1 MMVARWID
9 AVLQPMPARWLTGAL
24 IIILIA
30 FPWIAGEGGQY
41 YTVLLMTVFI
51 FAVLGHAWNLLAG
64 FCGLLSFG
72 TQVYVGLAGFTV
84 AIFSYY
90 FNTPVWWGMV
100 FGGVVAG
107 LFAWL
112 LAVPI
117 SDRHAKRNTWIGVVV
132 GVALWIAY
140 EIVILY
146 APEADI
152 FGGAYIRRVIILLL
166 LFLGALPLLK
176 LQGAYFAVATWLVA
190 AAVASI
196 FNEWRVVGAGGG
208 MTIASDTTIT
218 QRYYAGLILVV
229 AATFVVWW
237 LLNSRYGLALTAV
250 RDDDEA
256 AASIGIDI
264 KRVKT
269 MVFVISAPMAGL
281 AAGLY
286 YIDTVTITPPDAFHI
301 TWSAYVV
308 FIVVAGGMG
317 TLAGPLI
324 GAVLFVIV
332 QRILVGYWGGGELT
346 LGIAAVLLILILPR
360 GIAGLISDV
369 RAHARAR
376 PTTDTTNAAE
386 PAAPKRQETAV
397 DPVLWGQ
404 GLGKPRR
411 PSPQPEG
418 GVVAGALLPPLSAPS
433 LAAAGPDATRLE
445 DAGLNAMD
453 RLLAARPDTIV
464 LVSATWPSAIGV
476 PLEGRAGMGPEG
488 FAINRDLTD
497 RIAASPEGKAA
508 GAQVI
513 TEGAV
518 PFDQG
523 AAAITTLRPAQGVR
537 WVVMGVNPA
546 LGGHAAARLG
556 RAVDA
561 AARASGTRVAVVAVG
576 GLSHSAI
583 GAISPEDD
591 TWNRR
596 MLGLLSAGKGAE
608 TVPLAENGGEGVR
621 VDASFFHGAV
631 LMGAVGERFE
641 GADILAYGA
650 SGGTGAAVLTLRL
663 APPGGQR

>member
-1 MMVARWID
+1 
-9 AVLQPMPARWLTGAL
+9 
-24 IIILIA
+24 
-30 FPWIAGEGGQY
+30 
-41 YTVLLMTVFI
+41 
-51 FAVLGHAWNLLAG
+51 
-64 FCGLLSFG
+64 LLSFG

-90 FNTPVWWGMV
+90 FNTPVWWGMI

-208 MTIASDTTIT
+208 MTITSDTTIT

-256 AASIGIDI
+256 AAAIGIDI
-264 KRVKT
+264 KRIKT

-301 TWSAYVV
+301 RWSAYVV

-324 GAVLFVIV
+324 GAVLFVVV

-360 GIAGLISDV
+360 GIAGLIADV

-376 PTTDTTNAAE
+376 PVPDAKKAAE
-386 PAAPKRQETAV
+386 PAAPKPEKTPV

-404 GLGKPRR
+404 GLGKPHR
-411 PSPQPEG
+411 PSPQIEG
-418 GVVAGALLPPLSAPS
+418 GVVAGALLPPLSAAS
-433 LAAAGPDATRLE
+433 LSAAGPDAARLE
-445 DAGLNAMD
+445 DAGLTAMD

-464 LVSATWPSAIGV
+464 LVSATWPSVIGV
-476 PLEGRAGMGPEG
+476 PLEGREGIGPEG
-488 FAINRDLTD
+488 FAIDRDLTD
-497 RIAASPEGKAA
+497 RIAASPEGHAV

-513 TEGAV
+513 TEGAL

-523 AAAITTLRPAQGVR
+523 AVAATTLRTAKGVR
-537 WVVMGVNPA
+537 WAVIGVNPS
-546 LGGHAAARLG
+546 LGTHAAARFG

-561 AARASGTRVAVVAVG
+561 AARASGKRAAVIAVG
-576 GLSHSAI
+576 GLSHGTT

-608 TVPLAENGGEGVR
+608 ALPLAENAGEGVR
-621 VDASFFHGAV
+621 ADASFFHGAV

-650 SGGTGAAVLTLRL
+650 SGGMGAAVLTLRL
-663 APPGGQR
+663 TPPGGQP